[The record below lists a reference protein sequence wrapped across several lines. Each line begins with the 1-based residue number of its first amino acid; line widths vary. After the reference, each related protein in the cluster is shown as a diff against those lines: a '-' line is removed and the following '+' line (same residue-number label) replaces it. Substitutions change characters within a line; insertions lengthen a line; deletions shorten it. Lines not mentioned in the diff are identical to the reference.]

1 MSVRGVMTHVQQMRQ
16 HASPFEDPRT
26 DSPPVGRCA
35 VFFFTVASDNTEAR
49 PLFGGVYY
57 PRRNTFRVLS
67 GSVGEATE
75 HEPRCSHILLSK
87 GITML
92 EIIGNI
98 VDAISGFFTQAIELV
113 RGSIN

>member
-1 MSVRGVMTHVQQMRQ
+1 MHRPSRIRAPT
-16 HASPFEDPRT
+16 PRLW
-26 DSPPVGRCA
+26 DGARFS
-35 VFFFTVASDNTEAR
+35 FFTVASDNTEAR

-87 GITML
+87 GIPML
-92 EIIGNI
+92 DIIGTI
-98 VDAISGFFTQAIELV
+98 VDAVASFFTTAINTV
-113 RGSIN
+113 AGSIGRGEA